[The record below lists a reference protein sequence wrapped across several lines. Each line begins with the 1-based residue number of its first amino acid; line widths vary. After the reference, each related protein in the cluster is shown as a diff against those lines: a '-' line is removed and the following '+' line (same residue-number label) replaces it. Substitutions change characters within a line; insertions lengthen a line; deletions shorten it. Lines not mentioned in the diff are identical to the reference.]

1 MRLSRKVKL
10 HAHRCARVGLWVQCR
25 QQLRSDYRRYDMI
38 IENPYELFV
47 LLLGNVRQGI
57 GCTTQTFQEFSKV
70 TQNADVKEALEAR
83 VFLSQQVVE
92 QLDECFKLI
101 GDNPV
106 KLSDRLQEIFVENFR
121 KELADIKSPIARELY
136 VLAKVSQWIHLHIGE
151 YEALI
156 AAAEM
161 TGHYGVGVLLE
172 SCLAEQIVFAER
184 MRRLIVNIIEGKV
197 AATLAA

>member
-1 MRLSRKVKL
+1 
-10 HAHRCARVGLWVQCR
+10 
-25 QQLRSDYRRYDMI
+25 MI

-70 TQNADVKEALEAR
+70 TQNADVKEALNAR
-83 VFLSQQVVE
+83 VFLSQRVVE

-101 GDNPV
+101 GDKPV

-136 VLAKVSQWIHLHIGE
+136 VLAKVSQWIHLRIGE
-151 YEALI
+151 YQALI
-156 AAAEM
+156 AIAEM
-161 TGHYGVGVLLE
+161 TGHCGVGVLLE
-172 SCLAEQIVFAER
+172 SCLADNIAFAER
-184 MRRLIVNIIEGKV
+184 TRRLIRNIIEGRSQRK
-197 AATLAA
+197 